1 MASTSSTTT
10 PRLRF
15 ARALRSRPF
24 AWLWAGQTIS
34 ALGDGAYTVA
44 LAWAVL
50 DLTGS
55 ATDMGIVLVARSVPM
70 LLFLLIGGVAA
81 DRLPRRLVMLASD
94 AGRAAAVLAIAA
106 LEWFGVLQVWH
117 LVALAFFFGV
127 VSGFFMPAYQ
137 SIAPELVE
145 VEALPSANG
154 LNGLSR
160 QVGMLLGPLVG
171 GALVAAVGAQ
181 DAFAFD
187 GLSFVVSALC
197 LLAVRVP
204 ASVESRRPQGEAVA
218 AMAGT
223 KRRRRMHGVAADI
236 REGLGYILSSSWLWV
251 TILIASILN
260 MTISGALVVSL
271 PKLVADVYHAG
282 PALFGAIAT
291 LSGLGAILATLMIGQ
306 ARRLHRRGI
315 LAYAGSAVASVAL
328 LAFGL
333 PLPVAVLPLVALGA
347 SFVEG
352 FGISVFGVIW
362 DTVMQELVPAD
373 KLGRVSSVDMLGS
386 FCLQPAG
393 FLLAGVLADRIG
405 PAWVF
410 VGAGA
415 IGLLLN
421 LAGLCVRGI
430 CRLE

>member
-1 MASTSSTTT
+1 MASTSTTT
-10 PRLRF
+10 PQLRF

-24 AWLWAGQTIS
+24 AWLWAGQTVS

-81 DRLPRRLVMLASD
+81 DRLSRRLVMLASD
-94 AGRAAAVLAIAA
+94 AGRAVAVLAIAA
-106 LEWFGVLQVWH
+106 LEWLGVLQVWH
-117 LVALAFFFGV
+117 LVALAFFFGI
-127 VSGFFMPAYQ
+127 VSGFFMPAYS

-160 QVGMLLGPLVG
+160 QVGMLLGPLLG

-197 LLAVRVP
+197 LLAARMP
-204 ASVESRRPQGEAVA
+204 DSVGSARPEEQVA
-218 AMAGT
+218 ATDT
-223 KRRRRMHGVAADI
+223 KRRLRGMRGVAADI
-236 REGLGYILSSSWLWV
+236 HEGMGYILASSWLWA

-291 LSGLGAILATLMIGQ
+291 LSGLGAIVATLVIGQ
-306 ARRLHRRGI
+306 ARRLRRRGI
-315 LAYAGSAVASVAL
+315 VAYGGSAVASVAL

-333 PLPVAVLPLVALGA
+333 PLPLAVLPLVALGA

-362 DTVMQELVPAD
+362 DTVMQELVPAN

-386 FCLQPAG
+386 FCLQPVG
-393 FLLAGVLADRIG
+393 FLVAGVLADRIG

-410 VGAGA
+410 VSAGA
-415 IGLLLN
+415 AGLALN

-430 CRLE
+430 RRLE

>member
-1 MASTSSTTT
+1 MASTSTTT

-24 AWLWAGQTIS
+24 AWLWAGQTVS

-81 DRLPRRLVMLASD
+81 DRLSRRLVMLASD
-94 AGRAAAVLAIAA
+94 AGRAVAVLAIAA
-106 LEWFGVLQVWH
+106 LEWLGVLQVWH
-117 LVALAFFFGV
+117 LVALAFFFGI
-127 VSGFFMPAYQ
+127 VSGFFMPAYS

-160 QVGMLLGPLVG
+160 QVGMLLGPLLG

-197 LLAVRVP
+197 LLAARMP
-204 ASVESRRPQGEAVA
+204 DSVGSARPEEQVA
-218 AMAGT
+218 ATDT
-223 KRRRRMHGVAADI
+223 KRRLRGMRGVAADI
-236 REGLGYILSSSWLWV
+236 HEGMGYILASSWLWA

-291 LSGLGAILATLMIGQ
+291 LSGLGAIVATLVIGQ
-306 ARRLHRRGI
+306 ARRLRRRGI
-315 LAYAGSAVASVAL
+315 VAYGGSAVASVAL

-333 PLPVAVLPLVALGA
+333 PLPLAVLPLVALGA

-362 DTVMQELVPAD
+362 DTVMQELVPAN

-386 FCLQPAG
+386 FCLQPVG
-393 FLLAGVLADRIG
+393 FLVAGVLADRIG

-410 VGAGA
+410 VSAGA
-415 IGLLLN
+415 AGLALN

-430 CRLE
+430 RRLE

>member
-1 MASTSSTTT
+1 MASTSTTT

-24 AWLWAGQTIS
+24 AWLWAGQTVS

-81 DRLPRRLVMLASD
+81 DRLSRRLVMLASD
-94 AGRAAAVLAIAA
+94 AGRAVAVLAIAA
-106 LEWFGVLQVWH
+106 LEWLGVLQVWH
-117 LVALAFFFGV
+117 LVALAFFFGI
-127 VSGFFMPAYQ
+127 VSGFFMPAYS

-160 QVGMLLGPLVG
+160 QVGMLLGPLLG

-197 LLAVRVP
+197 LLAARMP
-204 ASVESRRPQGEAVA
+204 DSVGSARPEEQVA
-218 AMAGT
+218 ATDT
-223 KRRRRMHGVAADI
+223 KRRLRGMRGVAADI
-236 REGLGYILSSSWLWV
+236 HEGMGYILASSWLWA

-291 LSGLGAILATLMIGQ
+291 LSGLGAIVATLVIGQ
-306 ARRLHRRGI
+306 ARRLRRRGI
-315 LAYAGSAVASVAL
+315 VAYGGSAVASVAL

-333 PLPVAVLPLVALGA
+333 PLPLAVLPLVALGA

-386 FCLQPAG
+386 FCLQPVG
-393 FLLAGVLADRIG
+393 FLVAGVLADRIG

-410 VGAGA
+410 VSAGA
-415 IGLLLN
+415 AGLALN

-430 CRLE
+430 RRLE

>member
-1 MASTSSTTT
+1 MASTSTTA

-70 LLFLLIGGVAA
+70 LLFVLIGGVAA

-94 AGRAAAVLAIAA
+94 AGRAVAVLAIAA
-106 LEWFGVLQVWH
+106 LEWLGVLQVWH
-117 LVALAFFFGV
+117 LVALAFFFGI

-160 QVGMLLGPLVG
+160 QVGMLLGPLIG

-197 LLAVRVP
+197 LLAVRMP
-204 ASVESRRPQGEAVA
+204 PSAQAARPQGEAA
-218 AMAGT
+218 SAGT
-223 KRRRRMHGVAADI
+223 SRRRGMRGVVADI
-236 REGLGYILSSSWLWV
+236 HEGLGYILASSWLWV
-251 TILIASILN
+251 TILVASILN
-260 MTISGALVVSL
+260 MATSGALVVAL

-291 LSGLGAILATLMIGQ
+291 LSGFGAIVATLVIGQ
-306 ARRLHRRGI
+306 VHRLHHRGI
-315 LAYAGSAVASVAL
+315 LAYLGTALASVGL
-328 LAFGL
+328 IAFGL
-333 PLPVAVLPLVALGA
+333 PLPLVALPLVALGA
-347 SFVEG
+347 SFLDG
-352 FGISVFGVIW
+352 FGISVFSVIW
-362 DTVMQELVPAD
+362 DTVLQELVPAD
-373 KLGRVSSVDMLGS
+373 KLGRVSSVDLLGS
-386 FCLQPAG
+386 FCLQPVG

-415 IGLLLN
+415 VSLALN
-421 LAGLCVRGI
+421 LIGLCVRGI
-430 CRLE
+430 RRLE